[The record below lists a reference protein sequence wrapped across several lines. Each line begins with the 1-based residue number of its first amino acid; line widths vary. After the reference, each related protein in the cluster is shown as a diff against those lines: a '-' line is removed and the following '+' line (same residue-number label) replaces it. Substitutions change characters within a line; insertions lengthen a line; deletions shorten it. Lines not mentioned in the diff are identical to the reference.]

1 MIDESVMDKII
12 PIPEE
17 EKEILKIQK
26 ELVEK
31 GFIINNFNKGGV
43 FYHLIRIS
51 VRIGIE
57 IKQLARS
64 ILNSCFIRHAEGE
77 SMIVKAADYG
87 RFLREAVKATGY
99 ITIYREEFDGTLLI
113 SKGHM
118 FKTLPDIN
126 GREYKFYAVE
136 DTVIGAGEQVGKVL
150 VEAEKSGTD
159 YNLPARKITVSM
171 IHLGGVS
178 SVTNEA
184 NWLYQEGAEVESIES
199 LRERTMDAFEEAA
212 ERTTDAKIKNAA
224 KTVPGVLN
232 VEIDS
237 QHPRGQGTVDIIV
250 TSSAGEATETL
261 LRKVEQAIE
270 YLKGNYDDFLCR
282 SATIVRQDI
291 DLTIY
296 LSKDVS
302 TSGVKEQAEYII
314 ENTLKLTDRED
325 MNCLYLDSI
334 RVALA
339 GGISNYRKSVIS
351 KPNNDIELNK
361 GNVILLGNLNV
372 QVTNVGG
379 GESDL

>member
-136 DTVIGAGEQVGKVL
+136 DTVI
-150 VEAEKSGTD
+150 
-159 YNLPARKITVSM
+159 
-171 IHLGGVS
+171 
-178 SVTNEA
+178 
-184 NWLYQEGAEVESIES
+184 
-199 LRERTMDAFEEAA
+199 DA
-212 ERTTDAKIKNAA
+212 
-224 KTVPGVLN
+224 
-232 VEIDS
+232 
-237 QHPRGQGTVDIIV
+237 
-250 TSSAGEATETL
+250 
-261 LRKVEQAIE
+261 
-270 YLKGNYDDFLCR
+270 
-282 SATIVRQDI
+282 
-291 DLTIY
+291 
-296 LSKDVS
+296 
-302 TSGVKEQAEYII
+302 
-314 ENTLKLTDRED
+314 
-325 MNCLYLDSI
+325 
-334 RVALA
+334 
-339 GGISNYRKSVIS
+339 
-351 KPNNDIELNK
+351 
-361 GNVILLGNLNV
+361 
-372 QVTNVGG
+372 
-379 GESDL
+379 